1 MNYRLGLHKIL
12 QYTPSVTKQLMDE
25 QISAEEIFTMRKESL
40 WLLNIFSEK
49 QLYNIEEI
57 KKHGNDADVD
67 DFEKSGQSYVC
78 IEDNDYPEKLRNIHT
93 PPYGIFYYGRLP
105 DENAIAI
112 GVVGSRNCSPYG
124 SVIASKIGRE
134 LGKRGMQIISGLARG
149 VDSCSQGGALEV
161 GGSSF
166 GILGCGADVCYPREN
181 IRIYNELKSAGG
193 IISEY
198 LPKTAPLGPHF
209 PLRNRIISGFSDV
222 VIVVEA
228 RRKSGSL
235 ITADYAL
242 EQGKEIYAVPGQID
256 SKLCDGTNFLIKQG
270 AGIFLSVEDFLNDLS
285 VECVLNVKKIENKKS
300 CLVKEEN
307 IVYSVITLWPKGV
320 EEIMLECKM
329 SLRETLAILGSLTA
343 KGYIA
348 ENGKNMYVRTG
359 S

>member
-1 MNYRLGLHKIL
+1 MKYKLALHNII
-12 QYTPSVTKQLMDE
+12 QYTPRVTEQLLYE
-25 QISAEEIFTMRKESL
+25 QITAAEIFSLSKEEL
-40 WLLNIFSEK
+40 WMLNIFSEE

-57 KKHGNDADVD
+57 KTQGNEKALEE
-67 DFEKSGQSYVC
+67 FEKSGQSYVC
-78 IEDNDYPEKLRNIHT
+78 IEDDAYPEKLRNIHT
-93 PPYGIFYYGRLP
+93 PPYGLFYYGKLP
-105 DENAIAI
+105 DMNKLSV

-134 LGKRGMQIISGLARG
+134 LGSRGIQIISGLARG
-149 VDSCSQGGALEV
+149 VDSCSQSGALDVGGA
-161 GGSSF
+161 SF
-166 GILGCGADVCYPREN
+166 GVLGSGTDVCYPREN
-181 IRIYNELKSAGG
+181 IRIYNELKNAGG

-198 LPKTAPLGPHF
+198 PPGTAPLGPHF
-209 PLRNRIISGFSDV
+209 PLRNRIISGLSDV
-222 VIVVEA
+222 VIIVEA

-270 AGIFLSVEDFLNDLS
+270 AGIFLSIEDFLNDLS
-285 VECVLNVKKIENKKS
+285 VEYVPNVKKIENKKS

-307 IVYSVITLWPKGV
+307 IVYSVITLLPKGV
-320 EEIMLECKM
+320 EEIMFECNLT
-329 SLRETLAILGSLTA
+329 LRETLAILGSLTA